1 LDGDFECFEYTI
13 ATRSLKISNCETQEL
28 ICVDSS
34 GAGRLDSQLRKGSLQ
49 LNRTRTLAIEL
60 FREMVMRSEAGI
72 DLASAALLI
81 ALDEYPSL
89 NVQKYLGSIDAMAS
103 KIQSNIDF
111 SIQAGPV
118 DAIERI
124 NRFLFQIEGFR
135 GNTEDYYDPRNSF
148 LNDVLDRRTGI
159 PITLSL
165 VYMEVGK
172 RLGLSLE
179 GVGMP
184 GHFMVKC
191 LHEGLEIFIDPFHQ
205 GEILLEEGC
214 KKRLLQ
220 IYGND
225 FQFKRSFLDSVGK
238 RQILNRMLT
247 NLKGIY
253 LNRRE
258 FRKAL
263 STIDKILLVNPD
275 AVQEI
280 RDRATV
286 HYKLNNLSAAL
297 VDWARYLELQPQAA
311 DSEEIKNNL
320 KIVGQLI
327 AVRN

>member
-1 LDGDFECFEYTI
+1 M
-13 ATRSLKISNCETQEL
+13 
-28 ICVDSS
+28 
-34 GAGRLDSQLRKGSLQ
+34 
-49 LNRTRTLAIEL
+49 EL
-60 FREMVMRSEAGI
+60 FREMVTRPEAQI

-89 NVQKYLGSIDAMAS
+89 NIQKYLGNINAMAS
-103 KIQSNIDF
+103 KIQSNLDF
-111 SIQAGPV
+111 SIQARPV
-118 DAIERI
+118 EAIERI
-124 NRFLFQIEGFR
+124 NRFLFQVEGFR

-165 VYMEVGK
+165 IYMEVGK
-172 RLGLSLE
+172 RMGLLLE

-184 GHFMVKC
+184 GHFIVKC
-191 LHEGLEIFIDPFHQ
+191 LHQGLEIFIDPFHQ
-205 GEILLEEGC
+205 GEILLEEEC
-214 KKRLLQ
+214 RKRLQQ

-225 FQFKRSFLDSVGK
+225 FQFRRSFLDSVGK
-238 RQILNRMLT
+238 RQILGRMLT

-253 LNRRE
+253 LNRKE

-263 STIDKILLVNPD
+263 STIEKILLVNPD
-275 AVQEI
+275 AAFEI

-297 VDWARYLELQPQAA
+297 ADWARYLELQPEAT

-320 KIVGQLI
+320 NIIGQLI
-327 AVRN
+327 ALRN